1 MSIDHQVLGA
11 AGRDNALWVRV
22 DSGQARHRLLFDC
35 GDCLADLSRSEIRR
49 IDHLFFSHLHMDHVA
64 GFDALFRCT
73 YDRDA
78 KPNVVWG
85 PPDTSTI
92 LRHRLRGFWWN
103 LHAELPGTWRIHD
116 VYTDHLRSCRFMT
129 GEAFEIRH
137 QEATTAVVGRRIL
150 DRPGFTVEALH
161 LDHRGPCLAYLVRE
175 KARINVDPGRLAAVG
190 LPPGPWIQQLKR
202 PDDPASRVEIDGQA
216 HDLRQLRAQLLVET
230 PGESIAYLTDFL
242 LDEATRSRL
251 ASWLAGCDTVV
262 CEAQYRHSDL
272 ELARRNFHATTTQ
285 VARMARRAE
294 ISRLILFHLSER
306 YEVEEWREMLAE
318 CRQIFPHTSFPDH
331 WVL

>member
-11 AGRDNALWVRV
+11 AGRDNALLVRV

-35 GDCLADLSRSEIRR
+35 GDCLSDLSRSEIRR

-73 YDRDA
+73 YDRDP

-85 PPDTSTI
+85 PPGTSKI
-92 LRHRLRGFWWN
+92 LHHRLRGFWWN
-103 LHAELPGTWRIHD
+103 LHAELPGTWRVHD
-116 VYTDHLRSCRFMT
+116 VHADHLRSCRFVT
-129 GEAFEIRH
+129 AEAYEIRH
-137 QEATTAVVGRRIL
+137 EEGSAAVGRCIL
-150 DRPGFTVEALH
+150 DGPGFTVEALH

-175 KARINVDPGRLAAVG
+175 KARINVDPGRLAALG
-190 LPPGPWIQQLKR
+190 LRPGPWIQQLKQA
-202 PDDPASRVEIDGQA
+202 DDPGSQVEIDGEV
-216 HDLRQLRAQLLVET
+216 HDLRKLRDQLLVET

-242 LDEATRSRL
+242 LDESTRSRL

-262 CEAQYRHSDL
+262 CEAQYRHRDL

-285 VARMARRAE
+285 VAGMARRAE

-306 YEVEEWREMLAE
+306 YEVEEWREMLEE
-318 CRQIFPHTSFPDH
+318 CRQIFPDTFFPDH